1 MDDLTPKNGYFWS
14 RKNCFNVLKSELNF
28 IVQKQMTHQIDSLIM
43 NLVVLASSATWRP
56 VFIPKTGKKPIEN
69 PNILLFQFSP
79 QYGKTRSWISD
90 MLFIELFCF
99 TDQKILAGAVGAHAL
114 LPSGVKALKNRFLPI
129 LGRKNSEIQ
138 NFFSSSNQPFYRANW
153 W

>member
-1 MDDLTPKNGYFWS
+1 
-14 RKNCFNVLKSELNF
+14 
-28 IVQKQMTHQIDSLIM
+28 
-43 NLVVLASSATWRP
+43 
-56 VFIPKTGKKPIEN
+56 
-69 PNILLFQFSP
+69 
-79 QYGKTRSWISD
+79 

-138 NFFSSSNQPFYRANW
+138 KFFFLQISLIIGPIGGTNNIFLLGLPFW
-153 W
+153 LHSDS